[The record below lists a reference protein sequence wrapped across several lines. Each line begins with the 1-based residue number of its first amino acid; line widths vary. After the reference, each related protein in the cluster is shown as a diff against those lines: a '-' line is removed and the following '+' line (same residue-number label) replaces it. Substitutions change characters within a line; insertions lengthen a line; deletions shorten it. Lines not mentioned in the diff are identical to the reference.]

1 MSIAKH
7 ILMTICA
14 GTVLWLMMLVGGL
27 VWAMLSTPGRQQHT
41 DALWGGCLLRNKTL
55 DERDH
60 DAIRIG
66 QPAIRPDAAT
76 RVPCGM
82 RRGRSDRE
90 ALHQRACM
98 TIHELVHACLLSW
111 RNPDMRVSIS
121 TDWLRDGLQES
132 PAADALGS
140 CVRRAWTVRRRHDG
154 HVPDGIIWPIL
165 RPDSDDWRCRFSLRA
180 G

>member
-41 DALWGGCLLRNKTL
+41 DALWGAVYFETDPRRT
-55 DERDH
+55 DH

-66 QPAIRPDAAT
+66 QPAIRLMLLLACLAVCAVVGLIV
-76 RVPCGM
+76 RVSIKGM
-82 RRGRSDRE
+82 HD
-90 ALHQRACM
+90 
-98 TIHELVHACLLSW
+98 IHELVHACLLSW

-121 TDWLRDGLQES
+121 TGL
-132 PAADALGS
+132 
-140 CVRRAWTVRRRHDG
+140 VT
-154 HVPDGIIWPIL
+154 
-165 RPDSDDWRCRFSLRA
+165 
-180 G
+180 